1 MFLNTLT
8 DGPKTLQGIKP
19 KYVTECQW
27 QTEPVAHA
35 CNPNHLGD
43 RDQEDQGLDTWRKAQ
58 MTSKCSTSSL
68 CLCGRVCVCVC
79 VCVCAYVC
87 VSTLPTMVSLK
98 EAVEWTSLTH
108 LTLTYFVLYNLVNFT
123 EPQFLHL

>member
-79 VCVCAYVC
+79 VCVCICVC
-87 VSTLPTMVSLK
+87 VYIANYGQPKRGSGMDKFDTFDADLFCLIQLS
-98 EAVEWTSLTH
+98 
-108 LTLTYFVLYNLVNFT
+108 
-123 EPQFLHL
+123 